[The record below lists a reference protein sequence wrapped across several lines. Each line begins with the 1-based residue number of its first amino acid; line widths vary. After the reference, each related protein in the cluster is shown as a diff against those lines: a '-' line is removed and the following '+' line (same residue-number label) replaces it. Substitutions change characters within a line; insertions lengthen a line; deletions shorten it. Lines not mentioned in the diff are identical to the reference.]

1 MNDKKEKFLLVVF
14 SGDLDK
20 VLAAFILATTA
31 ASMGMETKM
40 FFTFWGLNVL
50 RKKKLTAGSNLLQ
63 RMMNFMNKGGAGRLP
78 LSKFNMLGLG
88 PLFMKKMMKDSKVPS
103 VDEFIVLAKSLG
115 VKMLACT
122 TTFSFMGFKKDDFID
137 GIDEYCGA
145 ATYLSEAKEAKVS
158 YFI

>member
-1 MNDKKEKFLLVVF
+1 MEKEKFNIVVF

-31 ASMGMETKM
+31 ASMGMEVSM

-50 RKKKLTAGSNLLQ
+50 RKKKFTSGKNILQ
-63 RMMNFMNKGGAGRLP
+63 KMMNWMNKSGWDRLP

-88 PLFMKKMMKDSKVPS
+88 PMMMKIMMKQSKVPS
-103 VDEFIVLAKSLG
+103 IEEF
-115 VKMLACT
+115 VKMAKELDVKMVACT
-122 TTFSFMGFKKDDFID
+122 TTFSFMGFEKADFID
-137 GIDEYCGA
+137 GIDSFAGA
-145 ATYLSEAKEAKVS
+145 ATFLQLAREGKVS